1 MIEIRADRERVTIEL
16 ANEKAAHAECERL
29 LSEAR
34 KRLETTT
41 DKVLEQH
48 DARIEAEKRRQRAA
62 QVLTEEDAR
71 RWERLRV
78 VASAIR
84 DREYEGDFRVSDE
97 TAMLFDELRHAIAAV
112 ENTQTATPQ
121 RAPLTEAQALVVA
134 LQTTG
139 ASGELVGEAQ
149 ALLARVRAVSRGEVP
164 PDVRSAPASDPL
176 GEWQC
181 ASCHARETEAHRAW
195 CQVEDKAG
203 TIARHAPPHTHPLSP
218 EDAAR
223 GFVPAWTDDKPSTMA
238 APSERPKTPGLKA
251 RLAGVT
257 CPSCK
262 APLLACTCLKDGGG
276 S

>member
-1 MIEIRADRERVTIEL
+1 
-16 ANEKAAHAECERL
+16 
-29 LSEAR
+29 
-34 KRLETTT
+34 
-41 DKVLEQH
+41 
-48 DARIEAEKRRQRAA
+48 
-62 QVLTEEDAR
+62 
-71 RWERLRV
+71 
-78 VASAIR
+78 
-84 DREYEGDFRVSDE
+84 
-97 TAMLFDELRHAIAAV
+97 V

-139 ASGELVGEAQ
+139 ASGELVGKAQ

-164 PDVRSAPASDPL
+164 PDVRSAPASSPL

-223 GFVPAWTDDKPSTMA
+223 GFVPAWTDDKPNTMA

-257 CPSCK
+257 CPSCG
-262 APLLACTCLKDGGG
+262 APLALCECPTNCG
-276 S
+276 